1 MSSIKPLLVMIGGER
16 RLIGGL
22 TPTATE
28 LSRGGSAII
37 KRALLD
43 GAGALLDGARALL
56 DGAGALLDGDR
67 ALLDGDEAVSRWR
80 RSSLTVALLES
91 QTGKASVV
99 SCYNFLAMEQNN
111 WICLLR
117 GSTKQEEGTSKQWT
131 AKQSNTVLPSSF
143 LSVFCT
149 FSGMDSNTYRPSGN
163 FVDLLTSQQGGYWTL
178 CNSRIM
184 SWTVLQLS
192 SLLSVTDQQRNL
204 GIMLL
209 FVTDCG

>member
-16 RLIGGL
+16 RLIGGFTL
-22 TPTATE
+22 TATE

-43 GAGALLDGARALL
+43 GAGALLDGAGALLDGAGALLDGAGALLDGAGALL

-131 AKQSNTVLPSSF
+131 AKQSNTGVMARMM
-143 LSVFCT
+143 V
-149 FSGMDSNTYRPSGN
+149 R
-163 FVDLLTSQQGGYWTL
+163 
-178 CNSRIM
+178 
-184 SWTVLQLS
+184 
-192 SLLSVTDQQRNL
+192 
-204 GIMLL
+204 
-209 FVTDCG
+209 